1 MIMRTVLRGL
11 LLFCIALSSAAGQ
24 TVIDRIIAVV
34 DKEIITESELRERT
48 TLVAMQNRADP
59 SNPDL
64 RKQILEGMIA
74 EKLILAQAIIDSVV
88 VSDDEVAQALEQQLQ
103 NLIRQAGS
111 ERRIEEYYG
120 MPISRIRRE
129 FRDDIRK
136 QLLVQRVRQTR
147 EANLSVSRRE
157 VEEFFAT
164 YKDSL
169 PSVPDQYELSN
180 IFMVPKPDS
189 SVEQRSR
196 AFLRAILDS
205 IKAGGDFADFAKRHS
220 QDGTAASGGDLGWA
234 KRGTFVPEFERVAFS
249 LAEGGLSDIVHT
261 EFGYHIIQLLERRGE
276 SVHVRHILLRL
287 EKGAASDS
295 ATVEALRALRDR
307 ALAGES
313 FADLAR
319 KYSEDEETKPL
330 GGDLGTVTLDQLEP
344 EFARVVEGLEEGE
357 ISQPNRVNLKSTYGF
372 QIVKVRKKI
381 PAHPMNLEDDY
392 RRIEQFALFVKRN
405 RKNAEWIEELKK
417 TIYWEVRL

>member
-1 MIMRTVLRGL
+1 MIMRTILRGV
-11 LLFCIALSSAAGQ
+11 LLFWIASFSASAQ

-48 TLVAMQNRADP
+48 TLVAMQNRTDP

-74 EKLILAQAIIDSVV
+74 EKLILAQAIIDSVA

-249 LAEGGLSDIVHT
+249 LSEGELSDIVQT
-261 EFGYHIIQLLERRGE
+261 EFGYHIIQLLQRRGE

-287 EKGAASDS
+287 EKGPVSDS
-295 ATVEALRALRDR
+295 ATVETLRALRAR

-319 KYSEDEETKPL
+319 KYSEDEETKAL

-344 EFARVVEGLEEGE
+344 EFARVVEGLQEGE
-357 ISQPNRVNLKSTYGF
+357 ISEPHRINLKNTYGF

-381 PAHPMNLEDDY
+381 PTHPMNLEDDY